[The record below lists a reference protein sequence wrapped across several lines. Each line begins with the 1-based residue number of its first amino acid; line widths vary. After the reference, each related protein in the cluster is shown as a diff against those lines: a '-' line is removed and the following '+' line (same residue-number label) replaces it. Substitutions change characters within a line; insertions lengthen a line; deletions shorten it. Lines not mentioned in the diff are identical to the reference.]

1 MQKALNHH
9 IHELN
14 GYLSCLSRLCGPAYV
29 FAAHAYQVEADVD
42 SFVREA
48 VAIWSEGDEYIPA
61 SEIQYVGKS
70 LIEYS
75 QLQSEIAGY
84 VTNGLLGPR
93 ELSGT
98 GRRAA
103 ARLLVE
109 DITEYYGLA
118 STSMNPEGVF
128 HPLISS
134 TVHRLNIRNE
144 KYEHC
149 LFFVLQIEDMYVLT
163 HFCKKHKK

>member
-48 VAIWSEGDEYIPA
+48 VAIWREGDEYIPA
-61 SEIQYVGKS
+61 SEIQYAGKS
-70 LIEYS
+70 IIGYS
-75 QLQSEIAGY
+75 QLQSEIAGC

-93 ELSGT
+93 ELSAA

-103 ARLLVE
+103 VRLLFSR
-109 DITEYYGLA
+109 YYRVLRLSIYLDESG
-118 STSMNPEGVF
+118 GR
-128 HPLISS
+128 ISS
-134 TVHRLNIRNE
+134 SHQQHRSQAQYQ
-144 KYEHC
+144 K
-149 LFFVLQIEDMYVLT
+149 
-163 HFCKKHKK
+163 